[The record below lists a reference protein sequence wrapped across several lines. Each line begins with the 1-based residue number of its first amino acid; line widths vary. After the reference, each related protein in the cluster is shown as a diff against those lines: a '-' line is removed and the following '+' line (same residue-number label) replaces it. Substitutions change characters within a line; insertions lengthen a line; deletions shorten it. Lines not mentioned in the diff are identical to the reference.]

1 MKNLT
6 LSIFKRKR
14 ALLCFISFAL
24 SSLFLNVNAQ
34 VLQPNDSNA
43 VINILVLD
51 REHKPVTGEKVMVQ
65 SVKTKKV
72 YPGITNDSGKFSV
85 HVPYACDYTFRYQQ
99 LTTDTAYGKK
109 LTIPPGIKDG
119 IIQRYTLNFTL
130 NNIVLRKTYTL
141 HDVFFETAKS
151 NLKPESN
158 KELDQLAEYL
168 SYHKKTVIEVAGY
181 TDNVGKDDA
190 NQILSQARADVVRN
204 YLIKKGIS
212 GNNIIAKGYGASN
225 PVATNDTPEGRQ
237 QNRRTEVHIQ

>member
-1 MKNLT
+1 MKKL
-6 LSIFKRKR
+6 IFGS
-14 ALLCFISFAL
+14 LLF
-24 SSLFLNVNAQ
+24 SLFFFNSNAQ
-34 VLQPNDSNA
+34 NLQPDDSNA

-51 REHKPVTGEKVMVQ
+51 KEHKPIAGEKVMVQ
-65 SVKTKKV
+65 SVKKQKS
-72 YPGITNDSGKFSV
+72 YKGITNDSGKFSV
-85 HVPYACDYTFRYQQ
+85 HVPYGCDYSFRYQQ

-130 NNIVLRKTYTL
+130 NNITLRKTYTL

-151 NLKPESN
+151 NLRPESD
-158 KELDQLAEYL
+158 KELNELAEYL
-168 SYHKKTVIEVAGY
+168 SYHKKTIIEVAGY

-212 GNNIIAKGYGASN
+212 GDNITAKGYGATS

-237 QNRRTEVHIQ
+237 QNRRTEVHIKN